1 MGQVL
6 TKPYLTKHIGSAASL
21 IFPVTK
27 TGSSQVLRYSLLKV
41 FYRHYK
47 IIIKLEKSA
56 SLSFHG
62 THLKKGQV

>member
-27 TGSSQVLRYSLLKV
+27 TGLHKFSDTVSLRY
-41 FYRHYK
+41 F
-47 IIIKLEKSA
+47 IGTIKL
-56 SLSFHG
+56 
-62 THLKKGQV
+62 